1 MQPYVRSGSNNTD
14 IQRVENSLVS
24 TLQSII
30 TNPLLNSPTLK
41 KAVVLTSGVDN
52 VVDHGLNRPVTGWI
66 IVDKNVS
73 ADIYKSSTENTMP
86 TTSIILNTT
95 STVTVTILFF

>member
-1 MQPYVRSGSNNTD
+1 MQPYVRSGTNNTD
-14 IQRVENSLVS
+14 IQRVENSLIS

-41 KAVVLTSGVDN
+41 KAVVLTTGIDN

-66 IVDKNVS
+66 IVDKNAS
-73 ADIYKSSTENTMP
+73 ADIYQSTTINTMP

>member
-1 MQPYVRSGSNNTD
+1 MQPYVRSGTNNTD
-14 IQRVENSLVS
+14 IQRVENSLIS

-41 KAVVLTSGVDN
+41 KAVVLTTGVDN

-66 IVDKNVS
+66 IVDINAAANVYRS
-73 ADIYKSSTENTMP
+73 ATINTMP

-95 STVTVTILFF
+95 STVTVSILFF

>member
-1 MQPYVRSGSNNTD
+1 MQPYVRSGSSNAD
-14 IQRVENSLVS
+14 IQRVENSLIS

-30 TNPLLNSPTLK
+30 PNPLLNSPTLK

-66 IVDKNVS
+66 VVDKNAT
-73 ADIYKSSTENTMP
+73 ADIYKSATTNTMP

>member
-1 MQPYVRSGSNNTD
+1 MQPYVRSGTNIPD
-14 IQRVENSLVS
+14 VQRVENSLIS

-41 KAVVLTSGVDN
+41 KAVVLTTGVDN

-66 IVDKNVS
+66 IVDKNTS
-73 ADIYKSSTENTMP
+73 ADIYQSTTINTMP

>member
-1 MQPYVRSGSNNTD
+1 MQPYVRSGTNHPD
-14 IQRVENSLVS
+14 LQRVENSLIA
-24 TLQSII
+24 TIQSVI

-41 KAVVLTSGVDN
+41 KAIVLTSGVDN

-66 IVDKNVS
+66 IVDKNTT
-73 ADIYKSSTENTMP
+73 ADIYKSVTTNTMP

>member
-1 MQPYVRSGSNNTD
+1 MQPYVRSGTNIPD
-14 IQRVENSLVS
+14 VQRVENSLVN
-24 TLQSII
+24 TFQSII

-52 VVDHGLNRPVTGWI
+52 QVDHGLNRSVTGWI
-66 IVDKNVS
+66 IVDKNAS
-73 ADIYKSSTENTMP
+73 ADIYQSTTTNTMP
-86 TTSIILNTT
+86 STSILLRTT

>member
-1 MQPYVRSGSNNTD
+1 MQPYVRSGTNIPD
-14 IQRVENSLVS
+14 VQRVENSLIS

-41 KAVVLTSGVDN
+41 KAVVLTTGVDN

-66 IVDKNVS
+66 IVDKNAS
-73 ADIYKSSTENTMP
+73 ADIYQSTTINTMP

>member
-1 MQPYVRSGSNNTD
+1 MQPYVRSGSNNAD

-30 TNPLLNSPTLK
+30 TNPLLNTPTLK
-41 KAVVLTSGVDN
+41 KAIVLTSGVDN

-66 IVDKNVS
+66 IVDKNAT
-73 ADIYKSSTENTMP
+73 ADIYKSATTNTMP

>member
-1 MQPYVRSGSNNTD
+1 MQPYVRSGTNNTD
-14 IQRVENSLVS
+14 IQRVENSLIS

-41 KAVVLTSGVDN
+41 KAVVLTTGVDN

-66 IVDKNVS
+66 IVDKNAS
-73 ADIYKSSTENTMP
+73 ADIYQSTTINTMP

>member
-1 MQPYVRSGSNNTD
+1 MQPYVRSGTNNTD
-14 IQRVENSLVS
+14 IQRVENSLIS

-41 KAVVLTSGVDN
+41 KAVVLTTGVDN

-66 IVDKNVS
+66 IVDKNAS
-73 ADIYKSSTENTMP
+73 ADIYKSATINTMP

>member
-66 IVDKNVS
+66 IVDIN
-73 ADIYKSSTENTMP
+73 AAAHIYKSATTNTMP